1 MKKKKTPL
9 NDNQHSKFIDFSNQ
23 ESLIPD
29 RIDKTEFESKLVEEY
44 EKPPGFQGEKKLIGA
59 DKIQN

>member
-29 RIDKTEFESKLVEEY
+29 RIDKTEFESRLVEEY
-44 EKPPGFQGEKKLIGA
+44 EKSPAFQG
-59 DKIQN
+59 